1 VDVASTTRTVGGLA
15 ILLLSISS
23 VTSGQA
29 PGGLPSPAKGDWIYY
44 NSDLTGSKYSPLE
57 QITATNFNKLE
68 VAWRFKTDSL
78 GPRPEYKLEG
88 TPVAVNG
95 ILYTTG
101 GTRRSVVALDGAT
114 GELIWTHSMR
124 EGLRA
129 GVAPRQLSGRG
140 VSYWTDG
147 KGDERILYV
156 TTGYRLVALNAK
168 TGAMISTFGT
178 AGVVD
183 LKVGAVKGRGEQID
197 LERGEIGVHSTPAIV
212 RDVAIIGSS
221 FREGATV
228 STHNNT
234 KGLVRAYDVRTGK
247 LLWTFNTIPRPGEF
261 GNDTWENESWATR
274 SSVSSIYRSRR
285 RRRTST
291 AVIAPATISLPRAW
305 CAST

>member
-1 VDVASTTRTVGGLA
+1 
-15 ILLLSISS
+15 
-23 VTSGQA
+23 
-29 PGGLPSPAKGDWIYY
+29 
-44 NSDLTGSKYSPLE
+44 
-57 QITATNFNKLE
+57 
-68 VAWRFKTDSL
+68 
-78 GPRPEYKLEG
+78 
-88 TPVAVNG
+88 
-95 ILYTTG
+95 
-101 GTRRSVVALDGAT
+101 
-114 GELIWTHSMR
+114 
-124 EGLRA
+124 
-129 GVAPRQLSGRG
+129 
-140 VSYWTDG
+140 
-147 KGDERILYV
+147 V

-183 LKVGAVKGRGEQID
+183 LKIGAVKGRGEQID